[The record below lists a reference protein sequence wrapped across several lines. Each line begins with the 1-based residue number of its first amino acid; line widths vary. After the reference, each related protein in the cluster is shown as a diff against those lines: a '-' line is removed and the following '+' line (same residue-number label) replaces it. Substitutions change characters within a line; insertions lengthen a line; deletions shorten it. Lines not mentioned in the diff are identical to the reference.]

1 MSRTFITV
9 GVDVGQLQ
17 DPTAISVVAFRPDPS
32 DGTRR
37 IAQVR
42 HLERLPLRT
51 TYPDV
56 ARRIDALLIN
66 LTNLIYPTTPELIV
80 LVDVTGIGR
89 ATFDMIQ
96 EVLPK
101 KVRCI
106 AVTLTAGMTAER
118 KGREWHVPKADFIA
132 TLNRYM
138 AERRLEIVASDEA
151 RAFQRELRT
160 FVGTKTGAATVETG
174 ARSGAHDD
182 LVISVGLA
190 LLPDQ
195 THRRPNHQRNA
206 LVVHSMAPRR
216 VPIRRA
222 YGGTIYAD
230 PATGDLEWR

>member
-17 DPTAISVVAFRPDPS
+17 DPTAISVVAWRPDPA

-56 ARRIDALLIN
+56 ARRIDSLLIN
-66 LTNLIYPTTPELIV
+66 LTNVVYPATPELIV

-96 EVLPK
+96 EVLPRS
-101 KVRCI
+101 VRCI
-106 AVTLTAGMTAER
+106 AVTLTAGANQER
-118 KGREWHVPKADFIA
+118 KGREWHVPKMDLIA
-132 TLNRYM
+132 ALNRFM
-138 AERRLEIVASDEA
+138 AERRLEIIASDEA
-151 RAFQRELRT
+151 RAFQQELRT

-195 THRRPNHQRNA
+195 THRRPSHQRNA
-206 LVVHSMAPRR
+206 LWTHGMASRR
-216 VPIRRA
+216 IPIRRA
-222 YGGTIYAD
+222 YGGAIYAD